1 MDEYIYK
8 DEAFA
13 IIENKQ
19 REICPMGRYSRA
31 AVYCSDREA
40 FDNWQEILDEIE
52 AIPSA
57 DVAPVRHGRW
67 ELTVHSFYRDTFD
80 ESCELCV
87 YIVANCSECSGNHPN
102 SYQVSSKTIY
112 APEDAV
118 DDFRFDQKEEE
129 NKALQ
134 EFQRR
139 NYQFAYY
146 CPNCG
151 AKMDGELNE

>member
-31 AVYCSDREA
+31 AVYGSDREA

-57 DVAPVRHGRW
+57 DVAPVVHGRW
-67 ELTVHSFYRDTFD
+67 ISYLDGDHIMPERYYRCSRCGRV
-80 ESCELCV
+80 ES
-87 YIVANCSECSGNHPN
+87 SRQP
-102 SYQVSSKTIY
+102 
-112 APEDAV
+112 
-118 DDFRFDQKEEE
+118 
-129 NKALQ
+129 
-134 EFQRR
+134 
-139 NYQFAYY
+139 Y
-146 CPNCG
+146 CHCG
-151 AKMDGELNE
+151 AKMDGD

>member
-31 AVYCSDREA
+31 AVYGSDREA

-57 DVAPVRHGRW
+57 DVAPVVHGRW
-67 ELTVHSFYRDTFD
+67 ERVCTLRDETVYR
-80 ESCELCV
+80 
-87 YIVANCSECSGNHPN
+87 CSECNREVRVPLGR
-102 SYQVSSKTIY
+102 SKEGW
-112 APEDAV
+112 AP
-118 DDFRFDQKEEE
+118 
-129 NKALQ
+129 
-134 EFQRR
+134 
-139 NYQFAYY
+139 Y
-146 CPNCG
+146 CHCG

>member
-19 REICPMGRYSRA
+19 REICPMGRYSRN
-31 AVYCSDREA
+31 AVYGSDREA

-52 AIPSA
+52 AIQPA

-67 ELTVHSFYRDTFD
+67 EP
-80 ESCELCV
+80 
-87 YIVANCSECSGNHPN
+87 GNPICP
-102 SYQVSSKTIY
+102 VCGGDKFKDL
-112 APEDAV
+112 DA
-118 DDFRFDQKEEE
+118 DIWCDWQPDF
-129 NKALQ
+129 
-134 EFQRR
+134 
-139 NYQFAYY
+139 